1 MKSRLNVGIRCTS
14 VSEICVEMPCRVGA
28 KSGVASPY
36 TGWAASSMACAT
48 NCGSTL
54 VCSERLTTMPSRVNG
69 WNPMARTA
77 TVYGPPTSRPWIRY
91 WPLLR
96 LRTVV
101 VKPLP
106 RFVTCTAAS
115 ATGWPLA
122 SVTFPEIA
130 PVVTPWANAAP
141 GWNSETTANAPRARQ
156 DRTIQRMDEP
166 LLRGNEC
173 WVLVTIE
180 TGRKSPGLASA
191 SRTLGRR
198 FTQQIHGRDTD
209 EKIRRPRREHRRQH
223 TARADRLRQLKH
235 QQHDEGGRQTRGDAP
250 GRAALG
256 ARDGER
262 RAEQRD
268 QQADERNR
276 DLERELH
283 LQLLGIRAAARQRVD
298 VAAQLA
304 VAHFVRPLGLGEK
317 IHRPLAQRARLQR
330 VELEGGLAA
339 RLVPREVAQRAV
351 MQRPAGRAR
360 LHGVAVDGALGR
372 EHNGGI
378 RQADTFAL
386 QHHVRHLLRAQLER
400 ADRVDPAAV
409 GTIHEVVARAG
420 GANRFLPQHFQ
431 PV

>member
-36 TGWAASSMACAT
+36 TGWAASSIACAT
-48 NCGSTL
+48 SCGSTL
-54 VCSERLTTMPSRVNG
+54 VCSERPTMMPSRVNG

-122 SVTFPEIA
+122 SVTCPEIA

-141 GWNSETTANAPRARQ
+141 GWNSETTANAPKARQ
-156 DRTIQRMDEP
+156 DRTIQRMDGP

-173 WVLVTIE
+173 RVLVTIE
-180 TGRKSPGLASA
+180 TGRKSPGLAGP
-191 SRTLGRR
+191 SRTLGRC

-209 EKIRRPRREHRRQH
+209 EEIRCPCRQQRRQH
-223 TARADRLRQLKH
+223 AARADRFRQLKH
-235 QQHDEGGRQTRGDAP
+235 QQHDKRGRQTRGDAP
-250 GRAALG
+250 RRAALG

-276 DLERELH
+276 DLERQLD
-283 LQLLGIRAAARQRVD
+283 LQLLGIRAAPGQRVD
-298 VAAQLA
+298 VTAQLA

-317 IHRPLAQRARLQR
+317 IHRPLGQRARPQR
-330 VELEGGLAA
+330 VEFEGGLAA
-339 RLVPREVAQRAV
+339 RLVPREIAQRAA
-351 MQRPAGRAR
+351 MQRPARWAR
-360 LHGVAVDGALGR
+360 LDGVVVDGALGR
-372 EHNGGI
+372 EHNRGI
-378 RQADTFAL
+378 READALTL
-386 QHHVRHLLRAQLER
+386 QHHVGHLFRPQLER
-400 ADRVDPAAV
+400 ADRVDPSPV

-420 GANRFLPQHFQ
+420 GANRFLPQHFE